1 MDAADICRVSTAT
14 LVTCY
19 FPLFFCEKE
28 KIVDNRRN
36 LIQLI
41 NGICMRLILFVQHCT
56 GVNDSETEVPTV
68 IIIGILNVFGT
79 CAIDKVFAVRT

>member
-1 MDAADICRVSTAT
+1 MDTADICRVSTAT

-41 NGICMRLILFVQHCT
+41 NGICMRLLFFFIQHCT
-56 GVNDSETEVPTV
+56 GVMIPKQKCPPEISS
-68 IIIGILNVFGT
+68 
-79 CAIDKVFAVRT
+79 

>member
-1 MDAADICRVSTAT
+1 MYASHS
-14 LVTCY
+14 
-19 FPLFFCEKE
+19 
-28 KIVDNRRN
+28 
-36 LIQLI
+36 
-41 NGICMRLILFVQHCT
+41 FVQHCT

>member
-1 MDAADICRVSTAT
+1 MDTADICRVSTAT

-41 NGICMRLILFVQHCT
+41 NGICMRLILLSSTARV
-56 GVNDSETEVPTV
+56 
-68 IIIGILNVFGT
+68 
-79 CAIDKVFAVRT
+79 